1 MELDFQ
7 FDLVSTVF
15 LIRDYQ
21 GKIMKYSRIVPNS
34 FSYMINIGSNIYYDK
49 ELDKAW
55 SKKSSLIAIE
65 GCQYIQEEYTDVT
78 DLWKQNKELL
88 YQLKTD
94 TLTKIS
100 NLKAVEEKKQEIINS
115 HQSCSLVMCDLNN
128 FKMINDVYGHLI
140 GDQCL
145 IEVASLFNHKIS
157 LFDLVARIGGDEFL
171 FIFNS
176 DNKEEVQEKMNEIQ
190 RDVEDLGKRLNLPLS
205 VSVGISVFK
214 PDDNWNEKRQEAD
227 EASYYHKRKTKSN
240 RI

>member
-1 MELDFQ
+1 
-7 FDLVSTVF
+7 
-15 LIRDYQ
+15 
-21 GKIMKYSRIVPNS
+21 
-34 FSYMINIGSNIYYDK
+34 
-49 ELDKAW
+49 
-55 SKKSSLIAIE
+55 
-65 GCQYIQEEYTDVT
+65 
-78 DLWKQNKELL
+78 
-88 YQLKTD
+88 
-94 TLTKIS
+94 
-100 NLKAVEEKKQEIINS
+100 
-115 HQSCSLVMCDLNN
+115 MCDLNN

-157 LFDLVARIGGDEFL
+157 PFDLVARIGGDEFL

-176 DNKEEVQEKMNEIQ
+176 DNKEEVQEKMDEIQ

-214 PDDNWNEKRQEAD
+214 PNDNRNEKRQEAD